1 MFDDPLPLASLLLDS
16 RAAFDVSLLVT
27 CAEATV
33 DEMGL
38 AGVTTCFSD
47 GIDVDASE
55 LDAVAVSADPED
67 GVWTKGG
74 AWSSLL

>member
-1 MFDDPLPLASLLLDS
+1 
-16 RAAFDVSLLVT
+16 
-27 CAEATV
+27 
-33 DEMGL
+33 MGL